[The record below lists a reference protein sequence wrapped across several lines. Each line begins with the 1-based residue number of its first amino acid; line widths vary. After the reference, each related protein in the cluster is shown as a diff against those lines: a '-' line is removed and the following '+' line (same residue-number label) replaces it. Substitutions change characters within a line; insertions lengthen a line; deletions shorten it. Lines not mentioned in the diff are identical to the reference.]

1 MERVASQAERDS
13 IKYMQT
19 VYMKDKIGRRF
30 KGVITGVTERGLYVE
45 IIDNKCEGMVRL
57 VDMNTDFYH
66 FDLQNHLIRGT
77 NTNKIFRLGDPMS
90 IIVKKVNVQK
100 GFIDFIPAE

>member
-1 MERVASQAERDS
+1 
-13 IKYMQT
+13 MQT

-66 FDLQNHLIRGT
+66 FDLKNHLIRGT

-100 GFIDFIPAE
+100 GFIDFKPAE

>member
-1 MERVASQAERDS
+1 
-13 IKYMQT
+13 MQT

-77 NTNKIFRLGDPMS
+77 NTNKYSGWGPN
-90 IIVKKVNVQK
+90 VNNSKESECTK

>member
-1 MERVASQAERDS
+1 
-13 IKYMQT
+13 MQT

-57 VDMNTDFYH
+57 VDMNTDFII
-66 FDLQNHLIRGT
+66 LTQNHLIRGT
-77 NTNKIFRLGDPMS
+77 KTNKIFHWET
-90 IIVKKVNVQK
+90 QCQ
-100 GFIDFIPAE
+100 

>member
-1 MERVASQAERDS
+1 
-13 IKYMQT
+13 
-19 VYMKDKIGRRF
+19 MKDKIGRRF

-57 VDMNTDFYH
+57 VDINTDFYN
-66 FDLQNHLIRGT
+66 FDLQNHLTRGT